1 MLVNLLTS
9 YLGRIGFNKQTNTS
23 LTLNVYSSCHE
34 VATLT
39 VRNTMRKCKIYTKQ
53 YSTSM
58 QQPRN
63 AKPPELLCIL
73 QVIEISFREWQTK
86 NMYTVYGYLGW
97 LSCINYCHLS

>member
-9 YLGRIGFNKQTNTS
+9 YLGRIGFNSLINTS

-39 VRNTMRKCKIYTKQ
+39 VCNTMHKCKRQ

-86 NMYTVYGYLGW
+86 NMFAKKRATFLAIC
-97 LSCINYCHLS
+97 L